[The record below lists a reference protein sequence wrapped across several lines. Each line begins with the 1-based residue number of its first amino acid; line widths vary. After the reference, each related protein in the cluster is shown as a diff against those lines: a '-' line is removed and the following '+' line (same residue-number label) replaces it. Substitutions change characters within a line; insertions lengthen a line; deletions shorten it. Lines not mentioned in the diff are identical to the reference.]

1 MHALYSLFSEGKK
14 QRDMAG
20 KKEGEGGVGGL
31 GKTHRHM
38 EVVSIS
44 VVAGSSPLSFSLC
57 SFFFFIFDL
66 LRLKIGTRLPLWL
79 LNLSCFTG

>member
-14 QRDMAG
+14 QRDAAG
-20 KKEGEGGVGGL
+20 KKREGGMGDL
-31 GKTHRHM
+31 AKTHRHM
-38 EVVSIS
+38 EMVSIS

-66 LRLKIGTRLPLWL
+66 LRPKIGTRLPLRL
-79 LNLSCFTG
+79 P